1 MVELRPKFHVC
12 GKRNRFL
19 WGFYKKTWFVQKSV
33 QVSNQCHHASA
44 HSFLL
49 CNLSKAPVDWFFHY
63 LHLYLHFFFIYNI
76 SAEILFQ
83 RISFVK
89 LYSFPLFFRLVLSFK
104 SRCTIVACFCEFV
117 FLCLFERCFDID
129 MGRQLQATTDANAL
143 HRSLWFMIMKI
154 VFAPTCNADGLRVRI
169 HTGSGCEQKTFHF
182 ISEEKKSKWKHN
194 SHITH
199 NARNFNILAF
209 SVWIANRTVAT
220 EFIALH
226 AIVSR
231 PQCNAMRCYY
241 LLQRSK

>member
-1 MVELRPKFHVC
+1 MCAANEITSYE
-12 GKRNRFL
+12 
-19 WGFYKKTWFVQKSV
+19 GFTKKIDLFKKVFKSV
-33 QVSNQCHHASA
+33 INATTLPRTV
-44 HSFLL
+44 
-49 CNLSKAPVDWFFHY
+49 FFYAIFPKHQSIDFSIICICICI
-63 LHLYLHFFFIYNI
+63 FFFIYNI

-89 LYSFPLFFRLVLSFK
+89 VYSFPLFFRLLLSFK